1 MRNRKVARKYNLALY
16 LTAEELK
23 AVDSVK
29 KDIYDIKKTLDNSRE
44 LRNFV
49 ESPVVKPDVKS
60 AALTSIFSGKLN
72 DLTMKFL
79 VFLSDKGRINF
90 LNDIIDD
97 FLYLVN
103 EKQGIVLASVKTAV
117 DISEKE
123 KASLTAKLKQYTGKD
138 ITATYT
144 VDPSIK
150 GGFIAKI
157 DDKII
162 DASISRQL
170 ELLKEKF
177 LQGSFNN

>member
-1 MRNRKVARKYNLALY
+1 MRNRKASRKYNLALY

-23 AVDSVK
+23 VVDAVK
-29 KDIYDIKKTLDNSRE
+29 KDILDIKKTLDNSRE

-49 ESPVVKPDVKS
+49 ESPIVKPDKKS
-60 AALTSIFSGKLN
+60 AVLTSVFSGKVN
-72 DLTMKFL
+72 SLTMKFL
-79 VFLSDKGRINF
+79 EFLTDKGRINI

-103 EKQGIVLASVKTAV
+103 EKQGIVLANVKTAV

-123 KASLTAKLKQYTGKD
+123 KTSLTAKLKQYTGKD

>member
-1 MRNRKVARKYNLALY
+1 MRNRKAARKYNLSLY

-23 AVDSVK
+23 VVDAVK

-49 ESPVVKPDVKS
+49 ESPIVNQDKKS
-60 AALTSIFSGKLN
+60 AVLNAVFSGKVN
-72 DLTMKFL
+72 SLTMKFL
-79 VFLSDKGRINF
+79 LFLSDKGRINI

-103 EKQGIVLASVKTAV
+103 EKQGIVLANVKTAV

-123 KASLTAKLKQYTGKD
+123 KTSLTAKLKQYTGKD
-138 ITATYT
+138 ITAAYT

-162 DASISRQL
+162 DASILRQL